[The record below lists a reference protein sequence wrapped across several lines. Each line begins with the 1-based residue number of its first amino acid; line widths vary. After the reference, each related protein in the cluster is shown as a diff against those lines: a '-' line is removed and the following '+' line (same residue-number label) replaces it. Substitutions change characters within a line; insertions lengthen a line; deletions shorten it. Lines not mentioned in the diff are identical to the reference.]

1 MGFLAISVIILV
13 LAGIWVYDRRQ
24 RRKGHVFRSPGDMM
38 SAERQQRRSATRNP
52 LQSPQT
58 PISNIGWPGDND
70 PGSHD
75 GLD

>member
-38 SAERQQRRSATRNP
+38 SAERQQRRSATGTRSSRP
-52 LQSPQT
+52 RLRSATSAGPAITIQART
-58 PISNIGWPGDND
+58 MA
-70 PGSHD
+70 
-75 GLD
+75 